1 MGRATGFEDVP
12 SRYDGVALEEQVLA
26 LWREHDVF
34 NEAQRLSEGR
44 PLYCWNEGPPTAN
57 GRPGIHHVLAR
68 TFKDVFP
75 RFKHMQG
82 YHCPR
87 KAGWDTHGLPVE
99 HEIEKELGIFDKAEI
114 ERRVG
119 VAEFTRRC
127 RESVM
132 RYIGDWEKM
141 TERMG
146 FWVNMRDAYYTLDN
160 AFIESVW
167 WLLRQ
172 IWDKGL
178 IYQGYKV
185 VPYDPRIGATLSSHE
200 VALGYKEVEDPSI
213 HVRFPVEGEER
224 TSFLVWTTTPWTLP
238 SNLALAVHPEVDYVY
253 ARVKGD
259 GEEGET
265 LILAEALAG
274 SALRDDGYTVE
285 KRVKGADLEGMRYV
299 RLFDHLPAEGP
310 ICRVW
315 AADFVTVEDGTGI
328 VHCAPA
334 YGEDDI
340 RLCQAK
346 GLPVVHGVGLDGCFV
361 PEVEPVAGKFFKDA
375 DPILIA
381 LLEER
386 GLMYRSERYR
396 HNYPHGWRTGDPL
409 IYYAK
414 HAWYIETSRFRDR
427 MVALNRTIHW
437 VPETIRDGRFG
448 NWLANN
454 VDWALSRERFWG
466 TPLPVW
472 TDGEGGFMCIGSV
485 AELESLCGRSL
496 RNVDLHRPAVDEIT
510 FTHPDTGR
518 TWRRVPEVIDCWFDS
533 GAMSYAQFHYPF
545 ENRERFEN
553 RFPADYICEAID
565 QTRGWFYS
573 LHAIAALVSDSVAYR
588 NCVCLAHI
596 VDKDGRKMS
605 KSQGN
610 IVDPYD
616 VFDHVGA
623 DPLRWYLA
631 CRIAPE
637 VQKRISVDFVRDVAS
652 GFINTWWN
660 TYAFFVMYAKLDKVD
675 LGRGACGG
683 TRERQVRESDAN
695 LDAVGPGRDVRGV
708 ARERQVRESGANL
721 DAVDPGRDVPLAER
735 PEIDRWALALLHRT
749 VVEVTEALEGYD
761 VLAAGKAIESFV
773 DQLSNWYVR
782 RNRRR
787 FWKAAAGRDKQAAYL
802 TLYECLHT
810 ANRLMAPIMPF
821 ISEAVHQ
828 NLVRGVDATACLSV
842 HMSAWPKP
850 DPEARDD
857 ALLAEIDAVQRVV
870 GLGRAARNRSGVRV
884 RQPLSR
890 LLVRTPGETE
900 AAVLARFDAQILEE
914 LNVKALEML
923 APDAELVGYRIKPN
937 LPRLG
942 KRYGKRIP
950 AIRAALANADAGAI
964 AAAVAAGRTFAVEIA
979 LSGGGS
985 SGEAAGG
992 GAGSSGEAAGGET
1005 VSGAGSSAEAAVG
1018 EAVSGAGLPAE
1029 AAGSEALTFEPE
1041 DVLVET
1047 TSAEGYACAEE
1058 GGWLVGLDT
1067 TLTDALEREGLAR
1080 ELVRTVQE
1088 ARKQAGL
1095 EVSDRIT
1102 LRIDGSAGVAAALDA
1117 HRGYV
1122 MEETLATGW
1131 GGADWPPAYSVEHA
1145 LGAERWTIG
1154 LARVEGR

>member
-1 MGRATGFEDVP
+1 MGTTGMTGKATGFEDVP
-12 SRYDGVALEEQVLA
+12 SRYDGVALEEKVLA

-34 NEAQRLSEGR
+34 NEAQRASEGR

-57 GRPGIHHVLAR
+57 GRPGLHHVLAR

-132 RYIGDWEKM
+132 RYIGDWERM

-160 AFIESVW
+160 AYIESVW

-200 VALGYKEVEDPSI
+200 VALGYQEVEDPSI
-213 HVRFPVEGEER
+213 VVRFRVEGEER

-238 SNLALAVHPEVDYVY
+238 SNLALAVHPDVDYVY
-253 ARVKGD
+253 VRVDD
-259 GEEGET
+259 GEGGSET
-265 LILAEALAG
+265 LILAEALVG
-274 SALRDDGYTVE
+274 TVLRDVDSVHKRENDGEVETRIIPEERAGAVRSYTIE
-285 KRVKGADLEGMRYV
+285 KRVKGAALEGMRYV
-299 RLFDHLPAEGP
+299 RLFDHLPADGP
-310 ICRVW
+310 ICQVW

-340 RLCQAK
+340 RLCRAK
-346 GLPVVHGVGLDGCFV
+346 GLPVVHGVGLDGCFL

-427 MVALNRTIHW
+427 MVELNRTIRW
-437 VPETIRDGRFG
+437 VPETIREGRFG

-472 TDGEGGFMCIGSV
+472 TDGDGDFICIGSV

-496 RNVDLHRPAVDEIT
+496 EGVDLHRPAVDEIT
-510 FTHPDTGR
+510 FTHPENGR
-518 TWRRVPEVIDCWFDS
+518 TYRRVPEVIDCWFDS

-545 ENRERFEN
+545 ENRDRFES

-573 LHAIAALVSDSVAYR
+573 LHAIAALVSDDVAYR
-588 NCVCLAHI
+588 NCICLAHI

-610 IVDPYD
+610 VIDPYE

-637 VQKRISVDFVRDVAS
+637 VQKRISVDFVRGVAS

-660 TYAFFVMYAKLDKVD
+660 TYAFFVMYAKLDRID
-675 LGRGACGG
+675 L
-683 TRERQVRESDAN
+683 SD
-695 LDAVGPGRDVRGV
+695 DV
-708 ARERQVRESGANL
+708 A
-721 DAVDPGRDVPLAER
+721 LAER

-749 VVEVTEALEGYD
+749 VAEATEGLEAYD
-761 VLAAGKAIESFV
+761 VAAAGRAIESFV
-773 DQLSNWYVR
+773 DRLSNWYVR

-810 ANRLMAPIMPF
+810 VNRLMAPIMPF
-821 ISEAVHQ
+821 ITEAVHR
-828 NLVRGVDATACLSV
+828 NLVRGVDEGACASV
-842 HMSAWPKP
+842 HMSEWPEP
-850 DPEARDD
+850 DPAARDD
-857 ALLAEIDAVQRVV
+857 ALLAGIDAVQRVV
-870 GLGRAARNRSGVRV
+870 GLGRAARNRSGLRV

-890 LLVRTPGETE
+890 LLVRAPGEAE

-942 KRYGKRIP
+942 KRYGKRVP
-950 AIRAALANADAGAI
+950 AIRAALANADAGAV
-964 AAAVAAGRTFAVEIA
+964 AAAVAAGRTFAVEVA
-979 LSGGGS
+979 LPGGGR
-985 SGEAAGG
+985 SGDAD
-992 GAGSSGEAAGGET
+992 GET
-1005 VSGAGSSAEAAVG
+1005 
-1018 EAVSGAGLPAE
+1018 
-1029 AAGSEALTFEPE
+1029 LTFEPE

-1067 TLTDALEREGLAR
+1067 TLTEALEREGLAR

-1102 LRIDGSAGVAAALDA
+1102 LRIEGSAGVAAALDA

-1131 GGADWPPAYSVEHA
+1131 GAAEWSPAYSVEHT

-1154 LARVEGR
+1154 LARVGGG

>member
-1 MGRATGFEDVP
+1 MGFADVP
-12 SRYDGVALEEQVLA
+12 SRYDGVKIEEEVLA
-26 LWREHDVF
+26 MWREHDVF
-34 NEAQRLSEGR
+34 NEAQRRSEGR

-68 TFKDVFP
+68 TFKDIFP

-132 RYIGDWEKM
+132 RYIGDWERM

-146 FWVNMRDAYYTLDN
+146 FWVNMGDAYYTLDN
-160 AFIESVW
+160 SFIESVW

-213 HVRFPVEGEER
+213 YVRFPVAGEER

-238 SNLALAVHPEVDYVY
+238 SNLALAVHPDVDYVFVRT
-253 ARVKGD
+253 AAASAASSSDSGREAGPPVSTRPASSPD
-259 GEEGET
+259 GET
-265 LILAEALAG
+265 LILAEALVDAV
-274 SALRDDGYTVE
+274 LRDADYTVE
-285 KRVKGADLEGMRYV
+285 KRVKGADLEGMRYT
-299 RLFDHLPAEGP
+299 RLFDYLPADGP
-310 ICRVW
+310 ICQVW

-340 RLCQAK
+340 RLCQSK

-381 LLEER
+381 QLEER
-386 GLMYRSERYR
+386 GLMFRSERYL

-414 HAWYIETSRFRDR
+414 HAWYIETSRIRDR
-427 MVALNRTIHW
+427 MVELNRTINW

-472 TDGEGGFMCIGSV
+472 TDGEGDFKCIGSI

-496 RNVDLHRPAVDEIT
+496 DELDLHRPAVDEIT
-510 FTHPDTGR
+510 FVHPDNGR
-518 TWRRVPEVIDCWFDS
+518 TYRRVPEVIDCWFDS

-545 ENRERFEN
+545 ENRELFES

-588 NCVCLAHI
+588 NCICLAHI
-596 VDKDGRKMS
+596 MDKDGKKMS
-605 KSQGN
+605 KSLGN
-610 IVDPYD
+610 IVNPYD

-623 DPLRWYLA
+623 DPLRWYLS
-631 CRIAPE
+631 CRIVPE
-637 VQKRISVDFVRDVAS
+637 AQKRISVDFVRGVAS

-660 TYAFFVMYAKLDKVD
+660 TYAFFVMYAKLDRVD
-675 LGRGACGG
+675 
-683 TRERQVRESDAN
+683 
-695 LDAVGPGRDVRGV
+695 V
-708 ARERQVRESGANL
+708 A
-721 DAVDPGRDVPLAER
+721 DDVPLAER

-749 VVEVTEALEGYD
+749 VRDVTDALEAYD
-761 VLAAGKAIESFV
+761 VYTAGRAIESFV

-821 ISEAVHQ
+821 ITEAVHR
-828 NLVRGVDATACLSV
+828 NLVRGVDEAACPSV
-842 HMSAWPKP
+842 HMSEWPVP
-850 DPEARDD
+850 DPAARADG
-857 ALLAEIDAVQRVV
+857 LIAEIDVVQRVV
-870 GLGRAARNRSGVRV
+870 GLGRAARNSSGVRV

-890 LLVRTPGETE
+890 LLVRTPDDLSAEY
-900 AAVLARFDAQILEE
+900 VARHEAQILEE
-914 LNVKALEML
+914 LNVKAVETL
-923 APDAELVGYRIKPN
+923 APDAELLSYRIKPN
-937 LPRLG
+937 LPRIG
-942 KRYGKRIP
+942 KRYGKRVP
-950 AIRAALANADAGAI
+950 AIREALGAADGSAI
-964 AAAVAAGRTFAVEIA
+964 AAAVAAGRTFDVE
-979 LSGGGS
+979 
-985 SGEAAGG
+985 
-992 GAGSSGEAAGGET
+992 AGGET
-1005 VSGAGSSAEAAVG
+1005 IV
-1018 EAVSGAGLPAE
+1018 
-1029 AAGSEALTFEPE
+1029 FEPE
-1041 DVLVET
+1041 DVLVES
-1047 TSAEGYACAEE
+1047 TSAQGYACAEE
-1058 GGWLVGLDT
+1058 GGYLVGVDT
-1067 TLTDALEREGLAR
+1067 SLTDALEREGLAR

-1102 LRIDGSAGVAAALDA
+1102 LRIEGTPEVAAALDA
-1117 HRGYV
+1117 HRDYV

-1131 GGADWPPAYSVEHA
+1131 GEAGWSPAYSVEHS
-1145 LGAERWTIG
+1145 LGAGRWTIG
-1154 LARVEGR
+1154 LAPTDGS

>member
-34 NEAQRLSEGR
+34 NEAQRRSEGR

-253 ARVKGD
+253 ARVNG
-259 GEEGET
+259 GEGEGET

-285 KRVKGADLEGMRYV
+285 KRVKGADLEGMRYI

-340 RLCQAK
+340 RLCRAK

-427 MVALNRTIHW
+427 MVALNRTINW

-496 RNVDLHRPAVDEIT
+496 RDVDLHRPAVDEIT

-545 ENRERFEN
+545 ENRERFES

-637 VQKRISVDFVRDVAS
+637 VQKRISVDFVREVAS

-683 TRERQVRESDAN
+683 
-695 LDAVGPGRDVRGV
+695 

-721 DAVDPGRDVPLAER
+721 DAVDPGGDVPLAER

-761 VLAAGKAIESFV
+761 VLAAGRAIESFV

-828 NLVRGVDATACLSV
+828 NLVRGVDEAACLSV
-842 HMSAWPKP
+842 HMSDWPVP

-950 AIRAALANADAGAI
+950 AIRAALANADASAV

-979 LSGGGS
+979 LSGGGV
-985 SGEAAGG
+985 SGAAAGG

-1005 VSGAGSSAEAAVG
+1005 VSSAGSSAEAAVG

-1029 AAGSEALTFEPE
+1029 AAAGETLIFEPE

-1067 TLTDALEREGLAR
+1067 ALTDALEREGLAR

-1102 LRIDGSAGVAAALDA
+1102 LRIDGSVGVAAALDA
-1117 HRGYV
+1117 YRGYV

-1154 LARVEGR
+1154 LARVNRPGKPGG

>member
-1 MGRATGFEDVP
+1 MGFEDVP
-12 SRYDGVALEEQVLA
+12 NRYDGVRLEEEVLA

-34 NEAQRLSEGR
+34 NEAQRQSEGR

-68 TFKDVFP
+68 TFKDIFP

-82 YHCPR
+82 HHCPR

-114 ERRVG
+114 ERQIG

-132 RYIGDWEKM
+132 RYIGDWERM

-146 FWVNMRDAYYTLDN
+146 FWVNMKDAYYTLDN
-160 AFIESVW
+160 TFIESVW

-178 IYQGYKV
+178 IYQDYKV

-213 HVRFPVEGEER
+213 YVRFPVEGQTR

-238 SNLALAVHPEVDYVY
+238 SNLALAVHPDVDYVY
-253 ARVKGD
+253 VRT
-259 GEEGET
+259 GEET
-265 LILAEALAG
+265 LILAEALIDTVLGDAG
-274 SALRDDGYTVE
+274 HTVE
-285 KRVKGADLEGMRYV
+285 KRVKGADLEGMHYT
-299 RLFDHLPAEGP
+299 RLFDYLPAEGP
-310 ICRVW
+310 ICQVW
-315 AADFVTVEDGTGI
+315 TADFVTIEDGTGI

-340 RLCQAK
+340 RLCRAK
-346 GLPVVHGVGLDGCFV
+346 GLPVVHAVGLDGCFA
-361 PEVEPVAGKFFKDA
+361 PEVEPVAGKFFKEA

-381 LLEER
+381 LLEQR

-414 HAWYIETSRFRDR
+414 HAWYIETSRIRDR
-427 MVALNRTIHW
+427 MVELNRTIGW
-437 VPETIRDGRFG
+437 TPETIRDGRFG
-448 NWLANN
+448 NWLENN

-472 TDGEGGFMCIGSV
+472 TDGDGDFMCIGSI
-485 AELESLCGRSL
+485 AELESLSGRSL
-496 RNVDLHRPAVDEIT
+496 GSVDLHRPAVDEIT
-510 FTHPDTGR
+510 FVHPDNGR
-518 TWRRVPEVIDCWFDS
+518 TYRRVPEVIDCWFDS

-545 ENRERFEN
+545 ENRDLFESC
-553 RFPADYICEAID
+553 FPADYICEAID

-652 GFINTWWN
+652 GFINTYWN
-660 TYAFFVMYAKLDKVD
+660 TYAFFVMYAKLDGID
-675 LGRGACGG
+675 LH
-683 TRERQVRESDAN
+683 
-695 LDAVGPGRDVRGV
+695 
-708 ARERQVRESGANL
+708 
-721 DAVDPGRDVPLAER
+721 RDVPLAER
-735 PEIDRWALALLHRT
+735 PEIDRWALALLHET
-749 VVEVTEALEGYD
+749 VAGVTGALEAYD
-761 VLAAGKAIESFV
+761 ALAAGRAIESFI

-787 FWKAAAGRDKQAAYL
+787 FWKAAPGRDKQAAYL

-810 ANRLMAPIMPF
+810 VNRLMAPIMPF
-821 ISEAVHQ
+821 ISEGVHQ
-828 NLVRGVDATACLSV
+828 NLVRAVDEAAPLSV
-842 HMSAWPKP
+842 HMSTWPTP
-850 DPEARDD
+850 NPAARDD
-857 ALLAEIDAVQRVV
+857 ALIAEFDVVQRVV
-870 GLGRAARNRSGVRV
+870 GLGRAARSRSAVRV

-890 LLVRTPGETE
+890 LLVRAPD
-900 AAVLARFDAQILEE
+900 AAFSAIVARHESQILEE
-914 LNVKALEML
+914 LNVKAVEML
-923 APDAELVGYRIKPN
+923 APDAELVSYRIKPN
-937 LPRLG
+937 LPRIG
-942 KRYGKRIP
+942 KRYGKQIP
-950 AIRAALANADAGAI
+950 AIRDALVNADASAI
-964 AAAVAAGRTFAVEIA
+964 AAAVAHGQRFNVTAH
-979 LSGGGS
+979 
-985 SGEAAGG
+985 
-992 GAGSSGEAAGGET
+992 GET
-1005 VSGAGSSAEAAVG
+1005 IAFG
-1018 EAVSGAGLPAE
+1018 
-1029 AAGSEALTFEPE
+1029 PE
-1041 DVLVET
+1041 DVLVES
-1047 TSAEGYACAEE
+1047 TSAQGYACAEE
-1058 GGWLVGLDT
+1058 GGCLVGLDT
-1067 TLTDALEREGLAR
+1067 ALTEALEREGLAR

-1095 EVSDRIT
+1095 DVSDRIT
-1102 LRIDGSAGVAAALDA
+1102 LRIDGSPDIVAAFEA
-1117 HRGYV
+1117 HRDYV
-1122 MEETLATGW
+1122 MEETLATNW
-1131 GGADWPPAYSVEHA
+1131 GAAHWLPAYSAEHT
-1145 LGAERWTIG
+1145 LGAERWAIG
-1154 LARVEGR
+1154 LARVDE